1 KQLKKIFR
9 QKIDE
14 FSVRLRE
21 LLAVYEEA
29 EATRCFI
36 AECEKMSTELDN
48 ERKSHADELRQINQ
62 DINHL
67 EDTLK
72 GVKGNKDSKKE
83 IIARKYDEIER
94 ELRSTNQLLRESGV
108 PEEELLSR
116 EHVAPLLDS
125 RMRTSMNDQAKMK
138 AIFQKCQSCEQ
149 LIHRNAPICPLCKAK
164 SRSKHPKRP
173 RRRMDS

>member
-1 KQLKKIFR
+1 MDYANLSSELIKISLAR

-116 EHVAPLLDS
+116 EQFLPLIEDELFS
-125 RMRTSMNDQAKMK
+125 LC
-138 AIFQKCQSCEQ
+138 FP
-149 LIHRNAPICPLCKAK
+149 LILHSVRNFAFNFEIKLNETIIGTVIGVI
-164 SRSKHPKRP
+164 R
-173 RRRMDS
+173 